1 MYDYHNQNL
10 DLLPENPPASPA
22 EETIPFFRVIRHTRP
37 NFVNLAEQMGGW
49 ESAGMCHATTALS
62 IVTLVRTAAVPYSKC
77 NLVSSQ
83 ECCLFV
89 CFLFVMQ
96 KDICYCLFN
105 KLVKWSDYR
114 LLPPF
119 FPFSFFLFFLLSFFS
134 FTEDNIWLAWG
145 T

>member
-10 DLLPENPPASPA
+10 DLPPENPPASPA

-62 IVTLVRTAAVPYSKC
+62 IVALVRTAAVPYSKC

-89 CFLFVMQ
+89 CFLLCRRTFA
-96 KDICYCLFN
+96 IACLTN
-105 KLVKWSDYR
+105 WSSGVTKPPPPQ
-114 LLPPF
+114 LPPAPSPF
-119 FPFSFFLFFLLSFFS
+119 FPVFLSFFFFSFFLFFY
-134 FTEDNIWLAWG
+134 
-145 T
+145 